1 MKQNLDFR
9 RPTVDDIIMKGT
21 LAFWE
26 AIYSRAKSLNG
37 NWRETT
43 VEQSSVVQNYSLP
56 LQVRLARSAQQT
68 FAFRW
73 RPCWRQFAGLFVSS
87 GGAGL
92 CDLSCYGQTG
102 RPGLHANLFLPPEG
116 SIMKHNHSLQ
126 STEYSNGQTLKLD
139 QINLEKI
146 QNRYYFLLI

>member
-56 LQVRLARSAQQT
+56 LQARLARSAQQT

-73 RPCWRQFAGLFVSS
+73 RPCWRQFAGLCLNQAELVCAIYRAMARLDARAYMQIFSCHRKDQSWCWLVSTS
-87 GGAGL
+87 FYKNFQDFPSHRIFRRMHEAL
-92 CDLSCYGQTG
+92 
-102 RPGLHANLFLPPEG
+102 N
-116 SIMKHNHSLQ
+116 
-126 STEYSNGQTLKLD
+126 
-139 QINLEKI
+139 INKK
-146 QNRYYFLLI
+146 